1 MITSILYGIIFA
13 IFLLYTMFEI
23 ISNSFRL
30 MNIKNIYYK
39 IGIFILIILF
49 IILVNKDYFIK

>member
-1 MITSILYGIIFA
+1 
-13 IFLLYTMFEI
+13 MFEI
-23 ISNSFRL
+23 ISNRFRL